1 MLRLVA
7 SFCSLILQYHFY
19 FQPASNL
26 TRILVQDAG
35 VCHDTLHHEGD
46 TQSALNGA
54 VHAPGSCDHP
64 ASGSYDTQVPAVC
77 QNEPS
82 AVSGGV
88 GATSSTSDGSPGVE
102 TSLND
107 FAEQVRASYELEIN
121 WRRNLFI
128 IPFGSAGAD
137 LVDEL
142 ARIIQCF
149 PDNSDL
155 RCMAWWAVAVA
166 GHLLLQKPH
175 DSTMMGNNADHL
187 RRHLRLWKSGLLK
200 DLVAECVCIQR
211 HLPVHS
217 SAGRGSSASS
227 SDDEK
232 SDVMF
237 SNLVF
242 SGRIHSAIRYLA
254 PGASSGGV
262 LTMDDF
268 VAGSSGATVR
278 DVLLNKHPEP
288 VSPPS
293 DALIPGEP
301 EVADPMM
308 FQRITPELIRRTGRQ
323 MQGSSGPSGLDSDA
337 WCRML
342 TGFKASSNR
351 LCSALAVAARCL
363 CTKNIDG
370 DCLTG
375 FTSARLIPLD
385 KKPGVRP
392 IAVGEVYR
400 RLICR
405 AIAVVVERDVLAV
418 TAPLQ
423 TCVGVPSA
431 CESAVHAM
439 STLFSRPEVEG
450 ILLVDATNAFNALN
464 RQAALHNVPR
474 LCPALAKVFVNT
486 YQTPSRL
493 FITGGGE
500 ILSQEGTCQGDRQ
513 VLSSIIYS

>member
-1 MLRLVA
+1 MPPCLVGSSSQSCSSNVPNCSRSTTRQA
-7 SFCSLILQYHFY
+7 S

-35 VCHDTLHHEGD
+35 VSHDTLHHEGD
-46 TQSALNGA
+46 IQSALDGA
-54 VHAPGSCDHP
+54 VHAPWSCDHP
-64 ASGSYDTQVPAVC
+64 ASGSYDTQVPAVR
-77 QNEPS
+77 QNEPN
-82 AVSGGV
+82 AVSRGGG

-102 TSLND
+102 TSLKD
-107 FAEQVRASYELEIN
+107 FAEQVRAAYELVIN

-128 IPFGSAGAD
+128 IPFGSAGTD
-137 LVDEL
+137 VVDEL

-149 PDNSDL
+149 ADNSDL
-155 RCMAWWAVAVA
+155 RCVAWRAVAVA
-166 GHLLLQKPH
+166 GHLLLQMPH

-187 RRHLRLWKSGLLK
+187 RRRLGLCQSGLLK
-200 DLVAECVCIQR
+200 DLLAECVCIQR

-242 SGRIHSAIRYLA
+242 SGRIHSATRYLA

-293 DALIPGEP
+293 DVLIPGEP
-301 EVADPMM
+301 EVADPIM
-308 FQRITPELIRRTGRQ
+308 FQRITPELIQRTGRQ

-351 LCSALAVAARCL
+351 LCSALAAAARCL
-363 CTKNIDG
+363 CTENIDG

-375 FTSARLIPLD
+375 FTSARLIPLA

-418 TAPLQ
+418 TVFIASGTSMLV
-423 TCVGVPSA
+423 CSA
-431 CESAVHAM
+431 RISNEM
-439 STLFSRPEVEG
+439 
-450 ILLVDATNAFNALN
+450 
-464 RQAALHNVPR
+464 
-474 LCPALAKVFVNT
+474 
-486 YQTPSRL
+486 
-493 FITGGGE
+493 
-500 ILSQEGTCQGDRQ
+500 
-513 VLSSIIYS
+513 